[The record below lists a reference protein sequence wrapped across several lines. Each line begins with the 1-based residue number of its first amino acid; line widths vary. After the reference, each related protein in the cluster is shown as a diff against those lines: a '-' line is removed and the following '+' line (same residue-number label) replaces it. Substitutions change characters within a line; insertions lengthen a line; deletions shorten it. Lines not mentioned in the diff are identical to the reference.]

1 MEILSPMPSRQF
13 QMLLQTPVLINQ
25 FNHRH
30 RPSNLLPSIS
40 FTVQIQGAVALGDA
54 ALSFNVVEVDYSS
67 RYQPYS
73 KLIKHQM
80 IEDEVIPEETV
91 RQMEE
96 GGEVGE
102 VVVAIMEET
111 HTNERRA
118 LVRQSHRNLNEI

>member
-30 RPSNLLPSIS
+30 RSSNLLPSTY

-67 RYQPYS
+67 RYQSYS
-73 KLIKHQM
+73 KPIKQQM

-91 RQMEE
+91 RQTEEE
-96 GGEVGE
+96 GEEGE
-102 VVVAIMEET
+102 VVAAIMEET

-118 LVRQSHRNLNEI
+118 LVRQSHRNLNDI